1 VTSGFFETP
10 LVWAD
15 PLSLRPTEAIPV
27 TAAVELAVG
36 VAECLAT
43 CPGSFHANL
52 KESHILVDDRG
63 TVSLI
68 DPDPT
73 HRGWVGTRA
82 PEQSEGVVGPGTD
95 VYALGCL
102 LFGWC
107 TGEAVPTSPLEEAVR
122 NEKVQNM
129 SRYGLPLQLQLL
141 LRRMLRADPQDRLP
155 GAEAAAEA
163 LRLVNLEDTTSNLK
177 MWLAGSR
184 WLRTGFWI
192 RLRAHQETLDDPP
205 VDPMEPT
212 EVELKPGAF
221 DTWTDEARGPGLQA
235 AARPE
240 TTGKRPHSEP
250 EARPAAAPA
259 DRQPTAPSE
268 PTRPGLP
275 THPPD
280 RGGASD
286 RTPVPCLDRQASDP
300 TQADLE
306 DPFQGDPLPPVEWA
320 FEAPLMHI
328 EGNEQRHIPTQVVRA
343 RRAVSEVP
351 TEEEPAVRPL
361 LRGAGAGNELSTDDA
376 RLVFPVSERE
386 LQAASHPMA
395 RGWLFWSVAVLATL
409 SLLAACWVLLF
420 GLP

>member
-1 VTSGFFETP
+1 MRPDPHTASDRDALSGYELLHDLGFGQRTVAHAARNPRGELCAVRLLRPGVAPEPIVSSFERGASALWGLPPPPVTSGFFETP

-15 PLSLRPTEAIPV
+15 PLSLRPNEAIPV

-43 CPGSFHANL
+43 CPERSHANL

-107 TGEAVPTSPLEEAVR
+107 TGEAVPTSPVEEAVR

-163 LRLVNLEDTTSNLK
+163 LRLVNLEDDTSNLK

-205 VDPMEPT
+205 VDLMEPT

-221 DTWTDEARGPGLQA
+221 DTWTDEARDPGLRA
-235 AARPE
+235 AARPK

-250 EARPAAAPA
+250 EARSAAAPA
-259 DRQPTAPSE
+259 DRRPTAPSG
-268 PTRPGLP
+268 PNR
-275 THPPD
+275 
-280 RGGASD
+280 
-286 RTPVPCLDRQASDP
+286 
-300 TQADLE
+300 
-306 DPFQGDPLPPVEWA
+306 
-320 FEAPLMHI
+320 
-328 EGNEQRHIPTQVVRA
+328 
-343 RRAVSEVP
+343 
-351 TEEEPAVRPL
+351 
-361 LRGAGAGNELSTDDA
+361 
-376 RLVFPVSERE
+376 
-386 LQAASHPMA
+386 
-395 RGWLFWSVAVLATL
+395 
-409 SLLAACWVLLF
+409 
-420 GLP
+420 